1 MASIKRRECNA
12 LVNNSMEEVDAVISP
27 AMINFPHYVDDSI
40 GYGPMDDKR
49 GTAFQ
54 RFTVPYDFNGYP
66 TVTLPCGFSP
76 EGLPGSVQIIGKPFS
91 EETISRIANAF
102 EQSTDWN
109 NKHPMD

>member
-1 MASIKRRECNA
+1 
-12 LVNNSMEEVDAVISP
+12 
-27 AMINFPHYVDDSI
+27 
-40 GYGPMDDKR
+40 MDDKR